1 MKTITE
7 LKTQAKNAKRV
18 SVYLDGQYYC
28 GLDLQTVVKNR
39 LKVGLSLEESE
50 FIDIQRESEFSACY
64 NSALNLISKSVKTE
78 KEVSDKLIK
87 KGYLKEIVEEVI
99 EKVKSYGFID
109 DKNYA
114 ERYVSTYKNVKGK
127 RLIALE
133 LKKKGVSEKDY
144 KEILDE
150 TDSQQETAYNLA
162 VKYLK
167 NKAIDEKTIRKCY
180 NYLLSKG
187 FSYDEC
193 TYATKKATN
202 FNED

>member
-50 FIDIQRESEFSACY
+50 LIDIQRESEFSACY

-150 TDSQQETAYNLA
+150 TDSQQETAYNIA

>member
-50 FIDIQRESEFSACY
+50 LIDIQRESEFSACY

-180 NYLLSKG
+180 NYLLQKG

-193 TYATKKATN
+193 TYATKKATS